1 MSDPGA
7 VLVINSGSSSLK
19 FGLYVEQDGQ
29 EVVRFK
35 GSASHIGAEQGR
47 LVVKDGAGKQV
58 RAVDVRHPS
67 QEDALRDAVRHLKEL
82 GGARPQAIGHRVVHG
97 GPHLR
102 QHQALTPEVM
112 KALEEATHFA
122 PLHIPAALR
131 LIRAAE
137 RESPGVPQFVCFDT
151 AFHATMPEAA
161 STFPLPRSVRDQ
173 GVQRYGFHGLS
184 YESIVARLVPQ
195 VPART
200 VVAHLGNGA
209 SLVALERGRS
219 VDTSMGFTPTAGIP
233 SGTRTGDVDPGV
245 LLFLMRTSGMDA
257 DALETLVNRD
267 SGLRGLSEGTS
278 DMQALTRDAAAGN
291 AAAALAVD
299 VFTRSIA
306 KTVGAYA
313 AVLGGLDLL
322 VFTGGIGENSA
333 RVRQGVCAMLGHLG
347 IQLDAQRNEA
357 SAELVTTEASPRP
370 VRVLPSDEEVQIA
383 RHTRRLLRG

>member
-1 MSDPGA
+1 MSDPGP

-29 EVVRFK
+29 EAVRFK
-35 GSASHIGAEQGR
+35 GSATRIGAEQGR
-47 LVVKDGAGKQV
+47 LVVKDGAGEQV
-58 RAVDVRHPS
+58 RAADVRQPS
-67 QEDALRDAVRHLKEL
+67 QEDAFHEAVRHLEEL
-82 GGARPQAIGHRVVHG
+82 GGARPRALGHRVVHG

-112 KALEEATHFA
+112 KALEDATHFA
-122 PLHIPAALR
+122 PLHIPPALR
-131 LIRAAE
+131 LIRAAQQ
-137 RESPGVPQFVCFDT
+137 RYPGVPQFVCFDT
-151 AFHATMPEAA
+151 AFHATLPEVA
-161 STFPLPRSVRDQ
+161 STLPLPRSVREQ

-184 YESIVARLVPQ
+184 YESIVARLAPQ

-209 SLVALERGRS
+209 SLVALENGRS
-219 VDTSMGFTPTAGIP
+219 VDTSMGFTPTGGIP
-233 SGTRTGDVDPGV
+233 SGTRTGDLDPGV
-245 LLFLMRTSGMDA
+245 LLFLMRTRGMDA

-267 SGLRGLSEGTS
+267 AGLRGLSDGTS
-278 DMQALTRDAAAGN
+278 DMQALARDAAAGD
-291 AAAALAVD
+291 AAAALAVE

-333 RVRQGVCAMLGHLG
+333 RVRQGVCERLGHLG
-347 IQLDAQRNEA
+347 IRFDARRNEA
-357 SAELVTTEASPRP
+357 GAEVITTDGAPCP
-370 VRVLPSDEEVQIA
+370 VRVLPSDEEVQLA

>member
-1 MSDPGA
+1 MSDAGA

-19 FGLYVEQDGQ
+19 FGLYGEQGGQ
-29 EVVRFK
+29 ETVRFK
-35 GSASHIGAEQGR
+35 GSATRIGSEQGR

-67 QEDALRDAVRHLKEL
+67 QEDAFREAVRHLEEL

-112 KALEEATHFA
+112 KALEDATHFA
-122 PLHIPAALR
+122 PLHIPPALR
-131 LIRAAE
+131 LIRATQQHY
-137 RESPGVPQFVCFDT
+137 PGVPQFVCFDT
-151 AFHATMPEAA
+151 AFHATLPQVA
-161 STFPLPRSVRDQ
+161 STLPLPASVREQ

-184 YESIVARLVPQ
+184 YESIVARLEPQ

-209 SLVALERGRS
+209 SLVALERGRA
-219 VDTSMGFTPTAGIP
+219 VDTSMGFTPTGGIP
-233 SGTRTGDVDPGV
+233 SGTRTGDLDPGV
-245 LLFLMRTSGMDA
+245 MLFLMRTRQMDA
-257 DALETLVNRD
+257 DALETLVNHEA
-267 SGLRGLSEGTS
+267 GLRGLSEGTS

-299 VFTRSIA
+299 IFTRSVA

-313 AVLGGLDLL
+313 AVLGGLDLF

-347 IQLDAQRNEA
+347 IHLDAQRNDSGTE
-357 SAELVTTEASPRP
+357 VITTDASPCP
-370 VRVLPSDEEVQIA
+370 VRVLPSDEEAQLA

>member
-19 FGLYVEQDGQ
+19 FGLYTEQRGQ
-29 EVVRFK
+29 EVARFK
-35 GSASHIGAEQGR
+35 GSATRIGSEQGR
-47 LVVKDGAGKQV
+47 LVVKDGTGKQV

-67 QEDALRDAVRHLKEL
+67 QEDAFREAVRHLEEL
-82 GGARPQAIGHRVVHG
+82 GGERPRAIGHRVVHG
-97 GPHLR
+97 GPRLR
-102 QHQALTPEVM
+102 EHQALTPEVM

-122 PLHIPAALR
+122 PLHIPPALR
-131 LIRAAE
+131 LIRATE
-137 RESPGVPQFVCFDT
+137 RHYPGVPQFVCFDT
-151 AFHATMPEAA
+151 AFHATMPEVA
-161 STFPLPRSVRDQ
+161 STLPLPRSVREQ

-184 YESIVARLVPQ
+184 YESIVARLVPE
-195 VPART
+195 VPTRT

-219 VDTSMGFTPTAGIP
+219 VDTSMGFTPTGGIP
-233 SGTRTGDVDPGV
+233 SGTRTGDLDPGV
-245 LLFLMRTSGMDA
+245 LLFLMRTDGMNA
-257 DALETLVNRD
+257 QALETLVNHD
-267 SGLRGLSEGTS
+267 AGLRGLSDGTS

-299 VFTRSIA
+299 VFTRGIA

-333 RVRQGVCAMLGHLG
+333 RVREGVCARLDYLGV
-347 IQLDAQRNEA
+347 QLDAPRNEA
-357 SAELVTTEASPRP
+357 SAEVITTDASSCP
-370 VRVLPSDEEVQIA
+370 VRVLPSDEEVQLA
-383 RHTRRLLRG
+383 RHTRRLLHD

>member
-19 FGLYVEQDGQ
+19 FGLYVEQGGQ
-29 EVVRFK
+29 ESVRFK
-35 GSASHIGAEQGR
+35 GSATRIGAEQGR

-67 QEDALRDAVRHLKEL
+67 QEDAFREAVRHLEEL
-82 GGARPQAIGHRVVHG
+82 GGERPRAIGHRVVHG
-97 GPHLR
+97 GPLLR
-102 QHQALTPEVM
+102 EHQALTPEVM
-112 KALEEATHFA
+112 KALEKATHFA
-122 PLHIPAALR
+122 PLHIPPALR
-131 LIRAAE
+131 LIRATE
-137 RESPGVPQFVCFDT
+137 RQYPGVPQFVCFDT
-151 AFHATMPEAA
+151 AFHATLPEVA
-161 STFPLPRSVRDQ
+161 STLPLPRSVRDQ

-184 YESIVARLVPQ
+184 YESIVARLEPQ

-209 SLVALERGRS
+209 SLAALERGRS
-219 VDTSMGFTPTAGIP
+219 VDTSMGFTPTGGIP
-233 SGTRTGDVDPGV
+233 SGTRTGDLDPGV
-245 LLFLMRTSGMDA
+245 LLFLMRTGGMDA
-257 DALETLVNRD
+257 DALETLVTHD
-267 SGLRGLSEGTS
+267 AGLRGLSEGTS
-278 DMQALTRDAAAGN
+278 DMQALTRDEAAGN

-333 RVRQGVCAMLGHLG
+333 RVREGVCGRLGHLG

-357 SAELVTTEASPRP
+357 GAAVITTDASSCL
-370 VRVLPSDEEVQIA
+370 VRVLPSDEEVQLA

>member
-1 MSDPGA
+1 MSDPGT

-19 FGLYVEQDGQ
+19 FGLYVEQGGQ
-29 EVVRFK
+29 EAVRFK
-35 GSASHIGAEQGR
+35 GSATHIGAEQGR

-58 RAVDVRHPS
+58 RALDVRHPS
-67 QEDALRDAVRHLKEL
+67 QEDALQEAVRHLKEL
-82 GGARPQAIGHRVVHG
+82 GAEPPQAIGHRVVHG

-122 PLHIPAALR
+122 PLHIPSALR
-131 LIRAAE
+131 LIRATQ
-137 RESPGVPQFVCFDT
+137 RQLPDVPQFVCFDT
-151 AFHATMPEAA
+151 AFHATLPEVA
-161 STFPLPRSVRDQ
+161 STFPLPRSVREQ

-184 YESIVARLVPQ
+184 YESIVARLAPHI
-195 VPART
+195 PERT

-219 VDTSMGFTPTAGIP
+219 VDTSMGFTPTGGIP
-233 SGTRTGDVDPGV
+233 SGTRTGDLDPGV
-245 LLFLMRTSGMDA
+245 LLFLMRTGGLDA
-257 DALETLVNRD
+257 DALETLVNKD
-267 SGLRGLSEGTS
+267 SGLRGLSDGTS

-299 VFTRSIA
+299 VFTRGIA

-333 RVRQGVCAMLGHLG
+333 QVREGVCARLGHLG
-347 IQLDAQRNEA
+347 VRVDPQRNEA
-357 SAELVTTEASPRP
+357 NAQVITTDASPCP
-370 VRVLPSDEEVQIA
+370 VRVLPSDEEVQLA

>member
-1 MSDPGA
+1 MSDSSA

-29 EVVRFK
+29 EAVRFK

-47 LVVKDGAGKQV
+47 LVVKDDAGKQL

-67 QEDALRDAVRHLKEL
+67 QEDALREAVRHLKEL
-82 GGARPQAIGHRVVHG
+82 GAEQPRAIGHRVVHG

-112 KALEEATHFA
+112 KTLEAATHFA

-131 LIRAAE
+131 LIQAAE
-137 RESPGVPQFVCFDT
+137 RQCPGVPQFVCFDT
-151 AFHATMPEAA
+151 AFHATLPEVA
-161 STFPLPRSVRDQ
+161 STFALPRSVRDQ

-184 YESIVARLVPQ
+184 YESIVARLAPQ

-209 SLVALERGRS
+209 SLVALEHGRS
-219 VDTSMGFTPTAGIP
+219 VDTSMGFTPTGGIP
-233 SGTRTGDVDPGV
+233 SGTRTGDLDPGV
-245 LLFLMRTSGMDA
+245 LLFLMRMGGLDA
-257 DALETLVNRD
+257 DALETLVNKD

-278 DMQALTRDAAAGN
+278 DMQVLTRDEEAGS

-299 VFTRSIA
+299 VFTRGIA

-333 RVRQGVCAMLGHLG
+333 RVRRGVCATLGHLG
-347 IQLDAQRNEA
+347 IRLDTRLNESGTDVITTDA
-357 SAELVTTEASPRP
+357 SSCP
-370 VRVLPSDEEVQIA
+370 VRVLPSDEELQLA

>member
-1 MSDPGA
+1 MSDSGA

-19 FGLYVEQDGQ
+19 FGLYVEQGGQ
-29 EVVRFK
+29 EAVRFK
-35 GSASHIGAEQGR
+35 GSATHIGAEQGR

-67 QEDALRDAVRHLKEL
+67 QEDAFHEAVRHLEEL
-82 GGARPQAIGHRVVHG
+82 GGERPRAIGHRVVHG

-102 QHQALTPEVM
+102 EHQALTPEVM
-112 KALEEATHFA
+112 KTLEEATHFA
-122 PLHIPAALR
+122 PLHIPPALR
-131 LIRAAE
+131 LIRATQ
-137 RESPGVPQFVCFDT
+137 RQYPGVPQFVCFDT
-151 AFHATMPEAA
+151 AFHATLPEAA

-184 YESIVARLVPQ
+184 YESIVARLEPQ

-209 SLVALERGRS
+209 SLTALERGRS
-219 VDTSMGFTPTAGIP
+219 VDTSMGFTPTGGIP
-233 SGTRTGDVDPGV
+233 SGTRTGDLDPGV
-245 LLFLMRTSGMDA
+245 LLFLMRTGGMDA
-257 DALETLVNRD
+257 DALEKLVNHD
-267 SGLRGLSEGTS
+267 AGLRGLSEGTS

-313 AVLGGLDLL
+313 TVLGGLDLL

-333 RVRQGVCAMLGHLG
+333 RVREDVCAKLGHLG
-347 IQLDAQRNEA
+347 IQLDARRNEA
-357 SAELVTTEASPRP
+357 SAEVITADASPCR
-370 VRVLPSDEEVQIA
+370 VRVLPSDEEVQLA
-383 RHTRRLLRG
+383 RHTRRLLRR

>member
-19 FGLYVEQDGQ
+19 FGLYAEQRGQ
-29 EVVRFK
+29 EVARFK
-35 GSASHIGAEQGR
+35 GSATRIGTEHGR
-47 LVVKDGAGKQV
+47 LVVKDGTGKQV

-67 QEDALRDAVRHLKEL
+67 QEDAFREAVRHLEEL
-82 GGARPQAIGHRVVHG
+82 GGERPRAIGHRVVHG
-97 GPHLR
+97 GPRLR
-102 QHQALTPEVM
+102 EHQALTPEVM

-122 PLHIPAALR
+122 PLHIPPALR
-131 LIRAAE
+131 LIRATE
-137 RESPGVPQFVCFDT
+137 RHYPGVPQFVCFDT
-151 AFHATMPEAA
+151 AFHATMPEVA
-161 STFPLPRSVRDQ
+161 STLPLPRSVREQ

-184 YESIVARLVPQ
+184 YESIVARLMPEVPT
-195 VPART
+195 RT

-219 VDTSMGFTPTAGIP
+219 VDTSMGFTPTGGIP
-233 SGTRTGDVDPGV
+233 SGTRTGDLDPGV
-245 LLFLMRTSGMDA
+245 LLFLMRTDGMNA
-257 DALETLVNRD
+257 EALETLVNHD
-267 SGLRGLSEGTS
+267 AGLRGLSDGTS

-299 VFTRSIA
+299 VFTRGIA

-333 RVRQGVCAMLGHLG
+333 RVREGVCARLGYLG
-347 IQLDAQRNEA
+347 VQLDAGRNEA
-357 SAELVTTEASPRP
+357 SGEVITTDASSCP
-370 VRVLPSDEEVQIA
+370 VRVLPSDEEVQLA
-383 RHTRRLLRG
+383 RHMRRLLHG

>member
-19 FGLYVEQDGQ
+19 FGLYVERDGQ

-35 GSASHIGAEQGR
+35 GSATRIGAEQGR
-47 LVVKDGAGKQV
+47 LVVKDGAGRQV

-67 QEDALRDAVRHLKEL
+67 QEDAFREAVRHLEEL
-82 GGARPQAIGHRVVHG
+82 GGERPMAIGHRVVHG

-102 QHQALTPEVM
+102 KHQALTPEVM

-122 PLHIPAALR
+122 PLHIPPALR
-131 LIRAAE
+131 LIRATE
-137 RESPGVPQFVCFDT
+137 RQYPGVPQFACFDT
-151 AFHATMPEAA
+151 AFHATLPEVA

-184 YESIVARLVPQ
+184 YESIVARLEPQ

-209 SLVALERGRS
+209 SLAALERGRS
-219 VDTSMGFTPTAGIP
+219 VDTSMGFTPTGGIP
-233 SGTRTGDVDPGV
+233 SGTRTGDLDPGV
-245 LLFLMRTSGMDA
+245 LLFLMRTGGMDA
-257 DALETLVNRD
+257 AALERLVNHD
-267 SGLRGLSEGTS
+267 AGLRGLSEGTS

-333 RVRQGVCAMLGHLG
+333 RVREGVCARLGHLG
-347 IQLDAQRNEA
+347 IQLDAQRNDA
-357 SAELVTTEASPRP
+357 GSADITTDASPCR
-370 VRVLPSDEEVQIA
+370 VRVLPSDEEVQLA

>member
-29 EVVRFK
+29 EAVWLK
-35 GSASHIGAEQGR
+35 GSVSPIGAEQAR

-67 QEDALRDAVRHLKEL
+67 QEDALREAVRHLSEL
-82 GGARPQAIGHRVVHG
+82 GGSRPLAIGHRVVHG

-112 KALEEATHFA
+112 KALEAATHFA
-122 PLHIPAALR
+122 PLHIPAALQ

-137 RESPGVPQFVCFDT
+137 RQCPGLPQFVCFDT
-151 AFHATMPEAA
+151 AFHATMPEVA

-184 YESIVARLVPQ
+184 YESIVARLAPQ

-209 SLVALERGRS
+209 SLVALDHGRS
-219 VDTSMGFTPTAGIP
+219 VDTSMGFTPTGGVP
-233 SGTRTGDVDPGV
+233 SGTRTGDLDPGV
-245 LLFLMRTSGMDA
+245 LLFLMRTDGLGA
-257 DALETLVNRD
+257 EALEALVNKD

-278 DMQALTRDAAAGN
+278 DMQALTRDAEAGS

-299 VFTRSIA
+299 VFTRGIA

-333 RVRQGVCAMLGHLG
+333 RVRQGVCATLGHLG
-347 IQLDAQRNEA
+347 IRLEAQRNEA
-357 SAELVTTEASPRP
+357 SAELITADAASCP